1 MHMNFWI
8 DLEYNGLPYR
18 FLVNYLSAG
27 QQLEH
32 FQVTAGSKQLLISSN
47 RPLLRQQGNLATP
60 TYILKEGKVTA
71 KALLPKIYQAIDE
84 YMQSNL
90 NYFSTP
96 LP

>member
-1 MHMNFWI
+1 MNFWI

-18 FLVNYLSAG
+18 FLVNYLSTE

-32 FQVTAGSKQLLISSN
+32 FQVTAGSRHLLISSN

-71 KALLPKIYQAIDE
+71 KALLPKIYQAIDAYVE
-84 YMQSNL
+84 SNL
-90 NYFSTP
+90 KHFSLP